1 MTKYPQWTN
10 VYDTYNHYFKKLGND
25 YLNGELLQH
34 TFEAFEV
41 RIN

>member
-1 MTKYPQWTN
+1 MFMTHITIILN
-10 VYDTYNHYFKKLGND
+10 KLGND

-41 RIN
+41 QIN